1 VIDVEQRLRELGE
14 QVDPAAATPALPSPR
29 TLRRIQVRQRMVSL
43 ASVGAVAIIV
53 GSLLVW
59 GPSLHLS
66 IGDPSGGGVGNVNT
80 GPSGRGPGPS
90 TPPGWVTHH
99 SKGVSIATPKHW
111 IFQRQNPAN
120 LLRPT
125 IDFSLGTWR
134 FSSGGSCAPTKALKA
149 VPPKGM
155 FLYMFEYPAAGRRGP
170 FPPRS
175 ARFKLG
181 PTKGPFECLGVKAHV
196 ILFRF
201 DHRFFQIYI
210 KLGPQARRSLRR
222 EVVESLNTMKI
233 ARR

>member
-1 VIDVEQRLRELGE
+1 MIDIEQRLRELGE
-14 QVDPAAATPALPSPR
+14 QVDPTAATPALPSPR
-29 TLRRIQVRQRMVSL
+29 TLRRIKVRQRMVSL
-43 ASVGAVAIIV
+43 ASVGAVAVIG
-53 GSLLVW
+53 GSFLIW

-66 IGDPSGGGVGNVNT
+66 IGDRSAGVNGVNN
-80 GPSGRGPGPS
+80 GPSGRGPGSSP
-90 TPPGWVTHH
+90 PPGWMTHH
-99 SKGVSIATPKHW
+99 SKGVSITTPKRW

-125 IDFSLGTWR
+125 IDFSIGTWR
-134 FSSGGSCAPTKALKA
+134 FSSGGSCAPTKALNA

-170 FPPRS
+170 FPPRP

-196 ILFRF
+196 IQFRF

-210 KLGPQARRSLRR
+210 KLGRQADRSLRQR
-222 EVVESLNTMKI
+222 VVASLNTI
-233 ARR
+233 QITRR

>member
-1 VIDVEQRLRELGE
+1 MIDIEQRLRELGE
-14 QVDPAAATPALPSPR
+14 QVNPAAATPALPSPR

-43 ASVGAVAIIV
+43 ASVGAVAVIV
-53 GSLLVW
+53 GSFLIW

-66 IGDPSGGGVGNVNT
+66 IGDRSSGVGSVNT
-80 GPSGRGPGPS
+80 GPSGRGPGS
-90 TPPGWVTHH
+90 RTPPGWVMHR
-99 SKGVSIATPKHW
+99 SKGVSLATPKRW
-111 IFQRQNPAN
+111 TFQRQNPAN

-125 IDFSLGTWR
+125 IDFSIGTWR
-134 FSSGGSCAPTKALKA
+134 FSSGGSCAPTKALTA

-170 FPPRS
+170 FPPRP

-196 ILFRF
+196 IQFRF

-210 KLGPQARRSLRR
+210 KLGPQAGSPLRR
-222 EVVESLNTMKI
+222 DVVESLNTMQI